1 MSKKYKDLAEQIIKY
16 VGGKEN
22 VNTLGHCQTRI
33 RFTLKDETKMSK
45 SDLVELDGVINI
57 IESGGQIQ
65 VVIGPHVTDVYDEV
79 AELAAID
86 PAENGEVVK
95 KKQNPITSLIDFIS
109 GTFNPLIPAIA
120 GSGMLKALLALL
132 VLFNV
137 ITNESQTYYVL
148 NFMADSVF
156 YFFPFLIAGS
166 AAQKIKANPYVA
178 MVLAG
183 VLLHPN
189 LVQLITAG
197 EAVNIFFIPMRLV
210 SYGSSVVPILLIV
223 WLQKHIEKVLNKIVP
238 SAVKILFVPLI
249 TILISGVVGLTLLGP
264 VGSFVGDYLAIIF
277 GWMNSNI
284 GWATTAIFGGVFP
297 ILVMFGIHHSIV
309 PLSIAQFTTMG
320 TENILGPGALISN
333 IAQGIASLVV
343 AFRTKD
349 KSLKQI
355 ASSSGI
361 TALMGITEPA
371 LYGVTLPKKYPLV
384 AAMIGGASGGLY
396 AGVTGVV
403 RYATG
408 ASGLPAIPLY
418 IGEEMRHVVNICIAL
433 VITTIVTAVVT
444 FALSLKFEKNDSDKE
459 KGKEANEKVE
469 LVKSDNLSVISPVK
483 GNLLPLSEIKD
494 EVFSKEMIGKVFAIE
509 PNEGIVRAPFNGT
522 VTSVFPTKH
531 AIGLLSD
538 SGVELLIHIGINTVE
553 LQGEYFDQFVEV
565 GQEVTCGER
574 LIKFNLAAIKDTG
587 LDTCVLVVI
596 TNWEQFQSIEKSNCE
611 ELVDDSGIMTVVL

>member
-1 MSKKYKDLAEQIIKY
+1 MSAKYTELGKQIVEK
-16 VGGKEN
+16 VGGKDN

-33 RFTLKDETKMSK
+33 RFTLKDDKK
-45 SDLVELDGVINI
+45 LDKDALAKLDGVINV

-65 VVIGPHVTDVYDEV
+65 VVIGTHVTDVYEEVEKFVDVSETGGDE
-79 AELAAID
+79 
-86 PAENGEVVK
+86 PK

-132 VLFNV
+132 VLFNL
-137 ITNESQTYYVL
+137 ITNDSQTYYVL

-156 YFFPFLIAGS
+156 YFFPFLIASS
-166 AAQKIKANPYVA
+166 AARKIKANPYVA

-189 LVQLITAG
+189 LVALVATG
-197 EAVNIFFIPMRLV
+197 EAASIFSIPMRLV

-223 WLQKHIEKVLNKIVP
+223 CLQKHIENFLNKIIP
-238 SAVKILFVPLI
+238 NAVKILFVPLG
-249 TILISGVVGLTLLGP
+249 TILVTGIVGLTVLGP
-264 VGSFVGDYLAIIF
+264 IGSFVGDYLAIIF
-277 GWMNSNI
+277 DWMNSNV

-333 IAQGIASLVV
+333 IAQGVAGLVV

-349 KSLKQI
+349 KAMKQI
-355 ASSSGI
+355 ATSSGI
-361 TALMGITEPA
+361 TALMGITEPV

-396 AGVTGVV
+396 AGLTGVV

-418 IGEEMRHVVNICIAL
+418 IGEEIRHVVNICIAL
-433 VITTIVTAVVT
+433 GVTTVVTAAVT
-444 FALSLKFEKNDSDKE
+444 FALSLKYEKDDTEPKQEKDSKKETLVAEKN
-459 KGKEANEKVE
+459 A
-469 LVKSDNLSVISPVK
+469 SVISPVK
-483 GNLLPLSEIKD
+483 GEILPLSVVED
-494 EVFSKEMIGKVFAIE
+494 EVFAQEMIGKVIAVD
-509 PNEGIVRAPFNGT
+509 PTEGVVTAPFNGT
-522 VTSVFPTKH
+522 VTSIFPTKH
-531 AIGLLSD
+531 AIGLMSD
-538 SGVELLIHIGINTVE
+538 EGVELLIHIGLNTVD
-553 LQGEYFDQFVEV
+553 LGGKYFEQFVKVDQKVKTGDLLVEFDLDV
-565 GQEVTCGER
+565 
-574 LIKFNLAAIKDTG
+574 IKELGYKPY
-587 LDTCVLVVI
+587 VLVVI
-596 TNWEQFQSIEKSNCE
+596 TNWEQFQRVEKTTNE
-611 ELVDDSGIMTVVL
+611 QLLPDAGIMTVVL